1 MTPQA
6 SGEASPRDMRR
17 MVRNPPRQYLGC
29 QFESDSQ
36 AVDTRRKEPDSWDM
50 GLEGIRLLLT
60 SMEITNPMAPSFS

>member
-1 MTPQA
+1 
-6 SGEASPRDMRR
+6 